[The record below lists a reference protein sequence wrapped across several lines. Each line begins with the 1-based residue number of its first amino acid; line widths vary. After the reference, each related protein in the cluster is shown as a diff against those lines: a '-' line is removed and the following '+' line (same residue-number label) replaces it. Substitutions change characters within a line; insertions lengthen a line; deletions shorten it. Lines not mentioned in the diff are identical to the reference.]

1 MNVAVTYEMDY
12 YILNQELFLFYQELK
27 ACKIETSENSRQYNQ
42 SCKRNLDNI

>member
-1 MNVAVTYEMDY
+1 MWRSHMRWIIIYL
-12 YILNQELFLFYQELK
+12 IKKLFLFYQELK